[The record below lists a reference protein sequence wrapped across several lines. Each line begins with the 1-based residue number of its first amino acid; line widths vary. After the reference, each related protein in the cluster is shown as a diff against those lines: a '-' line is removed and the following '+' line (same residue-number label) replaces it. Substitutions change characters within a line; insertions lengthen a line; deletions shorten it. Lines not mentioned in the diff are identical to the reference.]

1 MSLKTAVF
9 AVQSVVTK
17 VGKDGYN
24 PHTKKKYATLEGVL
38 EVLNEPLQENSLI
51 VTQTTSFKD
60 AQWVLST
67 TICTKDAKECESFD
81 TPLLGLGAGSNP
93 MQALGS
99 AITYARR
106 YALVNYFKLVQ
117 SDDDAVGSVD
127 DFKSAPLKSKKPLPF
142 IIAEGKFKG
151 QDASKMKPEEL
162 NDYIKTM
169 NAAVKETQGTKPQ
182 WFLDLEAFVAKRE
195 LA

>member
-1 MSLKTAVF
+1 MSLKAAVF

-51 VTQTTSFKD
+51 VTQTTTYRGE
-60 AQWVLST
+60 QWVLST
-67 TICTKDAKECESFD
+67 TICTKDAKECEIFD

-117 SDDDAVGSVD
+117 SDDDAVGTVED
-127 DFKSAPLKSKKPLPF
+127 LKSAPLKSKKPLPF
-142 IIAEGKFKG
+142 IIAEGKLKG
-151 QDASKMKPEEL
+151 QDAAKMDPKEL
-162 NDYIKTM
+162 NNYISTM
-169 NAAVKETQGTKPQ
+169 NAAVEETQGKKPQ
-182 WFLDLEAFVAKRE
+182 WFIDLESYVAKRE
-195 LA
+195 IA